1 MWENERAW
9 VSVCYCSC
17 QIKKRKSRR
26 KATKK
31 KSCSTAVRRHC
42 RRSKRWTLSCEI
54 QQTMIPVQVS
64 SWIPLSET
72 FHGYNPREKKS
83 PNTIPKRVSAAWQTT
98 KSTSYLWPQHGF
110 WVSLWGF
117 LHSCSRRSLLA
128 KVCGH
133 MSGSV
138 QSQVIRIA
146 CISSLFILLMAT
158 KVHLFHVNIYTTVQN
173 RAFAWTLS
181 WNAIRKRFM
190 PVWPTS
196 PGLPGSLF
204 FNVTCT

>member
-1 MWENERAW
+1 MKGHE
-9 VSVCYCSC
+9 SVCA
-17 QIKKRKSRR
+17 I
-26 KATKK
+26 A
-31 KSCSTAVRRHC
+31 AVRLRKEKAEGRLLRKRAVLQQWEDIS

-54 QQTMIPVQVS
+54 QRTTIPVQVG
-64 SWIPLSET
+64 SWIPSSET
-72 FHGYNPREKKS
+72 LHVYNPREKKT
-83 PNTIPKRVSAAWQTT
+83 PNIIPKRVSATWQTT

-128 KVCGH
+128 IVCGH
-133 MSGSV
+133 MPGSV

-158 KVHLFHVNIYTTVQN
+158 KVHLFPVKIYTTTVQN
-173 RAFAWTLS
+173 RAFAWTLG

-190 PVWPTS
+190 PAWPTS